1 MVFVQISTLFN
12 SLKVVVDVTIHCYHH
27 VAICDAILIV
37 LILVTGTRYIT
48 LDAYRLLM
56 CFRTVSIQQRG
67 VSVRRCFCD
76 RHGWWKETLIRTSA
90 CWVSRCCCWCC
101 CVARTCGRR
110 GWNVKLTWARTSL
123 RPHQLQHA
131 AHCSEV
137 TLKKVVPFNSCA
149 KKSASTL

>member
-12 SLKVVVDVTIHCYHH
+12 SLKVVVDVTIHCYHY

-56 CFRTVSIQQRG
+56 CFRTVSVQHGG

-76 RHGWWKETLIRTSA
+76 GHG
-90 CWVSRCCCWCC
+90 
-101 CVARTCGRR
+101 
-110 GWNVKLTWARTSL
+110 
-123 RPHQLQHA
+123 
-131 AHCSEV
+131 
-137 TLKKVVPFNSCA
+137 
-149 KKSASTL
+149 